1 MIPYPH
7 IDPIAFSLG
16 PVQVHWYGIMYLV
29 GFAAAWGLWLKR
41 AAKPN
46 SGWNSE
52 QVGDLVF
59 YGAMGVILGG
69 RIGYCLF
76 YNLPF
81 YINHPL
87 HVFYV
92 WDGGMS
98 FHGGL
103 LGVLFACWLFA
114 RKTGKTFFQVADFG
128 VPVVPIGLA
137 AGRLGNFIN
146 GELWGRVTHVPWA
159 MVYPRAHREDMMYAS
174 QHPAW
179 QDVFAKFGGLP
190 RHPSELY
197 EFALEGVVLF
207 LVLWIY
213 SRKPRPTA
221 TVTGLFGLGYGV
233 ARILVEFFR
242 QPDPQ
247 LGFVAFGWVTMGQVL
262 SVPLVVFGAAMI
274 WWGIQHDKK
283 QLGAA

>member
-1 MIPYPH
+1 MIAYPH

-16 PVQVHWYGIMYLV
+16 PIKVHWYGIMYLV
-29 GFAAAWGLWLKR
+29 GFAAAWVLCLKR
-41 AAKPN
+41 AAKPS
-46 SGWNSE
+46 SGWNSD
-52 QVGDLVF
+52 QVGDLIF

-81 YINHPL
+81 YLHHPL

-98 FHGGL
+98 FHGGAA
-103 LGVLFACWLFA
+103 GVLLACWLFA
-114 RKTGKTFFQVADFG
+114 RKTGKGYFQVTDFM
-128 VPVVPIGLA
+128 VPVVPIGLG

-146 GELWGRVTHVPWA
+146 AELWGKPTDVPWA
-159 MVYPRAHREDMMYAS
+159 MIFPTDPL
-174 QHPAW
+174 Q
-179 QDVFAKFGGLP
+179 LP

-213 SRKPRPTA
+213 SRKPRPAA
-221 TVTGLFGLGYGV
+221 TVTGLFGVGYGL
-233 ARILVEFFR
+233 ARIFVEFYR
-242 QPDPQ
+242 EPDPQ
-247 LGFVAFGWVTMGQVL
+247 LGYLAFGWLTMGQVL
-262 SVPLVVFGAAMI
+262 SVPLVLAGLGLI
-274 WWGIQHDKK
+274 WWGVKRHKTVGVSQ
-283 QLGAA
+283 A